1 MEDLRIDSIK
11 RKEKVT
17 IKVNGKEVT
26 AYMGE
31 TLLAAL
37 IASGYRSLKKS
48 PVLKESRGGLCG
60 MGVCYECLVTLNGIK
75 NVRACMQ
82 EIQPDMEIEIEE

>member
-1 MEDLRIDSIK
+1 MEDLRIDSIE
-11 RKEKVT
+11 RKEKIA

-26 AYMGE
+26 AYLGE

-37 IASGYRSLKKS
+37 IASGYKQLKNS
-48 PVLKESRGGLCG
+48 PVLKEGRGGLCG
-60 MGVCYECLVTLNGIK
+60 MGVCYECLVTLDGVK

-82 EIQPDMEIEIEE
+82 DIRPGMEIEIEE